1 MGDHNISIAIDS
13 PQGLVVPNIKAV
25 QSLSLLQIQHE
36 LNRLRGLAQEGRLGM
51 KELTGGSVCLSNIG
65 NIGGTYAGPLILPPQ
80 VCIVAVGKSQEVP
93 RWEEGKVV
101 PRLMTTVSFGCDH
114 RVLNGATV
122 TRFAQRWK
130 RYLEQPS
137 TLLMHMK

>member
-1 MGDHNISIAIDS
+1 
-13 PQGLVVPNIKAV
+13 
-25 QSLSLLQIQHE
+25 
-36 LNRLRGLAQEGRLGM
+36 M

-65 NIGGTYAGPLILPPQ
+65 NIGGTYTGPLILPPQ
-80 VCIVAVGKSQEVP
+80 VCIVAIGKSQELP
-93 RWEEGKVV
+93 RYENGQVV
-101 PRLMTTVSFGCDH
+101 PRLITTVSLGCDH

-130 RYLEQPS
+130 RYLESPS